1 MIISSRSAEQA
12 PTAAAS
18 TSARRVWRLHGPVCY
33 LAVVAGTIVA
43 GMMAFVGLLLGLD
56 IAGLKPPPAF
66 TNSHCIDAK
75 LEFLR
80 RHPALKPT
88 HLVVGSSIA
97 WRNIDAGAI
106 VRDNPHVR
114 PLNGAFCGLAVNQS
128 AFVTR
133 FLVDHLP
140 GVAEVLLLLD
150 PFDMSNCRSSKTA
163 VFDKADVAAYLSGA
177 PDLDYYFK
185 YFDLLSLLANAVGPK
200 EAFTPYGDGPL
211 YTDGSFGLVYGAP
224 RPFQPECLAALTA
237 FALDMQK
244 RGIAL
249 TVATMPLMS
258 GWSRQYDPDARARKA
273 LAGELSLA
281 LAGTQARLWDTW
293 STLDVPAADFTDAV
307 HLRWSATGRFTR
319 RLVAATGFGRPD

>member
-1 MIISSRSAEQA
+1 MIVSSRSAA
-12 PTAAAS
+12 PAALAS
-18 TSARRVWRLHGPVCY
+18 VPGGRARPFPGPVLY

-43 GMMAFVGLLLGLD
+43 GMTLFVGLLLGLD
-56 IAGLKPPPAF
+56 VAGLKPPPAF

-80 RHPALKPT
+80 RQPPLKPT

-106 VRDNPHVR
+106 VRENPHAR
-114 PLNGAFCGLAVNQS
+114 PLNGAFCGLAINQT
-128 AFVTR
+128 AFVTG
-133 FLVDHLP
+133 FLVDRLP
-140 GVAEVLLLLD
+140 GIADVLLVLD
-150 PFDMSNCRSSKTA
+150 PFDMSSCRASKTA
-163 VFDKADVAAYLSGA
+163 VFDKADVGAYLSGA
-177 PDLDYYFK
+177 SDLDYYFK
-185 YFDLLSLLANAVGPK
+185 YFDLFSLITNAVGRK

-211 YTDGSFGLVYGAP
+211 DTEGSFGLVYGPP
-224 RPFQPECLAALTA
+224 RPSQPECLAALTA
-237 FALDMQK
+237 FAVDMQK

-258 GWSRQYDPDARARKA
+258 GWSRQYDPDGRARKA
-273 LAGELSLA
+273 LAAELASA
-281 LAGTQARLWDTW
+281 LAGTQARLSDTW

-319 RLVAATGFGRPD
+319 RLVSATGFGARD